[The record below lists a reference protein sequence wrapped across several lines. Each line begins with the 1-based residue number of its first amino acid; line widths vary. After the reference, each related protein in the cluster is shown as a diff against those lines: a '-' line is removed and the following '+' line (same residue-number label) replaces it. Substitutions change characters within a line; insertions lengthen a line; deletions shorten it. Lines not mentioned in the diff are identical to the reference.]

1 MHNVISGDLDLQ
13 LAAVV
18 ILYFPGQMQARRLRR
33 NRRRRRTRCSY
44 LPGTNNPL
52 LKGQIR
58 LRGVEPSRLKFGWG
72 CGDVTAIQGRENLHC
87 YFLGVQLQ
95 LELAAVC

>member
-1 MHNVISGDLDLQ
+1 MHNIISGDLALQ

-33 NRRRRRTRCSY
+33 NRRRRTRCSY
-44 LPGTNNPL
+44 LPGTKNPL
-52 LKGQIR
+52 LEGPMR
-58 LRGVEPSRLKFGWG
+58 LRGVEPSRFKFGWG